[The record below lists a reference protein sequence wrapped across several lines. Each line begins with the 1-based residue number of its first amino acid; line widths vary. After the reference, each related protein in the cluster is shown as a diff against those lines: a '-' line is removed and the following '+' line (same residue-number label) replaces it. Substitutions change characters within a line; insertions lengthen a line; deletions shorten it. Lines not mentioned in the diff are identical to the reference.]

1 MIKVGFIGAGGI
13 ANIHKIGL
21 QGLDGVEV
29 VALTKKNLKTARQKA
44 DELGIPNVCG
54 HYREILDNPE
64 IDAVHCLV
72 PNNLHYEVIKAAIE
86 AGKHVMAEKPLTITV
101 KEAEELTELAGKSGL
116 ICGVN
121 FRYRYFPLITD
132 IRKRYFDGKLGKAR
146 LVHGSYL
153 QDWLSSER
161 DYNWRL
167 NPEIS
172 GNLGT
177 IADIGSHWFDMIE
190 YILGEKITRVS
201 ARLAVLIPE
210 RVTADR
216 QHIHIDLDDSAV
228 VLFEL
233 ENGAVGTVIV
243 SQVATG
249 RRMSHIRFEIN
260 GTRSSVAWNKDV
272 PDELWVGFR
281 KKHNYSFYYYQ
292 PRGHSYSL
300 ETGVRK
306 LMENFYGAVRAHK
319 KGEPPTSNYDY
330 PTFADGLRSMGIL
343 AAILKSHR
351 GSSWAAVIPGKKEH
365 G

>member
-1 MIKVGFIGAGGI
+1 MIKVGFIGAGGV
-13 ANIHKIGL
+13 ANIHKIGIRE
-21 QGLDGVEV
+21 LDDVEV
-29 VALTKKNLKTARQKA
+29 VALTKKNLKTAQRRA

-54 HYREILDNPE
+54 NYREILDNPE

-72 PNNLHYEVIKAAIE
+72 PNNLHYEVIKAAIQ
-86 AGKHVMAEKPLTITV
+86 AGKHVMAEKPLTVTV
-101 KEAEELTELAGKSGL
+101 KEAEELTTLAGKSGR

-132 IRKRYFDGKLGKAR
+132 IRQRYFDGKLGKVR

-177 IADIGSHWFDMIE
+177 TADIGSHWFDMIE
-190 YILGEKITRVS
+190 YILEQKVTRVS
-201 ARLAVLIPE
+201 ARLAALIPE
-210 RVTADR
+210 RVNEN
-216 QHIHIDLDDSAV
+216 QEHIHIDLDDSAV

-233 ENGAVGTVIV
+233 ENGALGTVIV

-260 GTRSSVAWNKDV
+260 GTISSMAWNKDV
-272 PDELWVGFR
+272 PDELWVGYR
-281 KKHNYSFYYYQ
+281 EKHNYSFSYYQ
-292 PRGHSYSL
+292 PQGHSYSWDS
-300 ETGVRK
+300 GVRK
-306 LMENFYGAVRAHK
+306 LMENFYGAIRAHK
-319 KGEPPTSNYDY
+319 KGEPLTPDYDY
-330 PTFADGLRSMGIL
+330 PTFEDGLRSMRIL
-343 AAILKSHR
+343 TAIYKSHR
-351 GSSWAAVIPGKKEH
+351 ASSWAAVKPAKK
-365 G
+365 